1 MELVEVDLLN
11 VQFVNGLMEGSG
23 RQMNPESEQRDLF
36 SRALGKHPSLTI
48 AVIAVAGVAIV
59 FALARPSTHLLEIK
73 CYFKDAQGLRA
84 GAKVR
89 LAGVEVGS
97 VASVRARPELRDHP
111 AEVVMVLQTPYEL
124 NVPDDS
130 VVTLESAGVL
140 GDVFAQINIQ
150 DAIGPPLWPGGV
162 LQTRAG
168 EGPTPQQWLDCFSN
182 VMAHKPC
189 DLRAKDGQANQAPA
203 ANSEHK

>member
-1 MELVEVDLLN
+1 MD
-11 VQFVNGLMEGSG
+11 
-23 RQMNPESEQRDLF
+23 PESEQHDFF
-36 SRALGKHPSLTI
+36 SRAMGKHPSLTI
-48 AVIAVAGVAIV
+48 AAIAVAGVAIV

-73 CYFKDAQGLRA
+73 CYFKDAEGLRA
-84 GAKVR
+84 GAKIR

-111 AEVVMVLQTPYEL
+111 AEVVMMLQTPYEL

-150 DAIGPPLWPGGV
+150 DATGPPLRPGGV
-162 LQTRAG
+162 LKTRPG
-168 EGPTPQQWLDCFSN
+168 ESPTPQQWLDCFSN
-182 VMAHKPC
+182 VEAHKPC
-189 DLRAKDGQANQAPA
+189 DLHAKGEQANQAPA
-203 ANSEHK
+203 ANPERK